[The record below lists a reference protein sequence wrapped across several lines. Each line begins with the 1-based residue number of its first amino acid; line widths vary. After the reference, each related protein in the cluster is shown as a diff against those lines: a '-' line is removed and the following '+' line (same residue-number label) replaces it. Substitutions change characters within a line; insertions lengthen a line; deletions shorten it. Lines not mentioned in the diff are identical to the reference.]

1 MQVFKSEYCLDSN
14 LYLSFREEPGS
25 NFEDDIL
32 VLLEGTNGAL
42 EHRALP
48 GLAVLQLTLEL
59 RQRTLTPK
67 FKKAL
72 TILDYTI
79 FIELISII

>member
-1 MQVFKSEYCLDSN
+1 
-14 LYLSFREEPGS
+14 LSFCEEPRS

-48 GLAVLQLTLEL
+48 GLAVFQLILEL

-67 FKKAL
+67 FKAAL
-72 TILDYTI
+72 TRVSTYPGIDNLRLY
-79 FIELISII
+79 ISSNYRS